1 MCGGLRAPPNPQHP
15 LTRSCRA
22 GEHAPTLQGAGF
34 GVQPCP
40 QHPNAWGTREG
51 HGCAPNQ
58 QQKGHG
64 DPQSTPRKGKESS
77 RSRLCFCNY
86 FSFCYNKP
94 EIRDSSET
102 EQVTE
107 RPDFKLE
114 GRGRSGPLLRS
125 QRRGGCSEGS
135 VSVTLSPNST
145 GE

>member
-77 RSRLCFCNY
+77 RADFAFVIISPF
-86 FSFCYNKP
+86 
-94 EIRDSSET
+94 
-102 EQVTE
+102 VTTNQKYGIPAK
-107 RPDFKLE
+107 RN
-114 GRGRSGPLLRS
+114 RS
-125 QRRGGCSEGS
+125 QNGRTSNWRAGGGAGPFS
-135 VSVTLSPNST
+135 VPKGAGAALRARFRLH
-145 GE
+145 